1 MEILVCVVLEFYL
14 VCIIGVVGL
23 LAYKIVERRREIKK
37 EKEEFKNYK
46 DY

>member
-1 MEILVCVVLEFYL
+1 MEILVCVVLGFYL

-37 EKEEFKNYK
+37 EKEVNKKNM
-46 DY
+46 DE